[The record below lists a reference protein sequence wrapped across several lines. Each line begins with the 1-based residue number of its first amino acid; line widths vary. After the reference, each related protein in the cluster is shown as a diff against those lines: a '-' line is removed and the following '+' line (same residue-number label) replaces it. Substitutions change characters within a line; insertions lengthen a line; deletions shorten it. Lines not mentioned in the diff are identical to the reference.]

1 MTEAG
6 GGNKAQVWR
15 GVSGVPGLGLSVPF
29 SHDTSGSVLN
39 LWEEEKR
46 PRNLWRS
53 IKLWKGWG
61 KEKGGGSGQQA
72 DDGIGQQAH
81 VGGHHQQARGR
92 QVEVVGGQ
100 VGGIQP
106 VLASHSC
113 RHGKL
118 KDLNKQVGV
127 SSSSASAAS
136 AAGAGGHRPV
146 RPLLSLPAY
155 WQNQTGGGVR
165 SCSVATQTSP
175 QVASHKRLQRSS
187 ASSSLLIP
195 PNSSGSNNLQIPSRN
210 NLSRVEAEKSS
221 DILSS
226 LQSTK
231 LGSPMVELPLQ
242 NHSLLK
248 REPSAHPTNA
258 ALRRLSSGQAQ
269 AVPPPL
275 PPRLSLSQMAS
286 MPAGQKPNMLASNH
300 VQRIGENHQRI
311 GETHQRIG
319 ETHPRLARLS
329 SSHQPSLPRILSSV
343 HDGRGGEESSDL
355 GGSLSSTGS
364 VQGEVPFRSR
374 QDSLYSMGFSDI
386 CSPLTEVEPDYSTDN
401 SDDDDKDE
409 DDEEGLRVGAMGH
422 EDGNIYEQVLN
433 CRRPSIRL
441 QLPPLPLPL
450 TLPPPS
456 QPKTPCPSST
466 PLKMKQELGGVKM
479 WAQGGGEVIEEEGKG
494 QAGLRWKARQLKES
508 LSAKFSVRVFQL
520 KN

>member
-61 KEKGGGSGQQA
+61 KERGGGSGQQA
-72 DDGIGQQAH
+72 DDGVGQQAH
-81 VGGHHQQARGR
+81 VGGHQQQARGR

-231 LGSPMVELPLQ
+231 LGSPLVELPLQ

-248 REPSAHPTNA
+248 REPSAHPKKA
-258 ALRRLSSGQAQ
+258 ALRRLSSGQGQ

-286 MPAGQKPNMLASNH
+286 MPAGH
-300 VQRIGENHQRI
+300 V
-311 GETHQRIG
+311 QRIG

-450 TLPPPS
+450 PLPPAS

-508 LSAKFSVRVFQL
+508 LSARFSVRVFQL